1 MRKYA
6 INFLFSTL
14 ALACIVFTTSRG
26 AVGQVPS
33 GQKVKIQGLITSRT
47 GDTLTVR
54 TKENNNVVVNLSDG
68 TSIKAKKGVLGVR
81 RDSMAVTALIPGLK
95 VDVEGVGNDKGQ
107 VDAQTIEF
115 STGDLQSAQTIQAGL
130 APTQQQLQT
139 TDQQLQKTGQQ
150 VQKNKQQIQDQQQEI
165 QANQQRIQAG
175 QAELAKVSTAEADLH
190 KRFSELTDYDVKMQA
205 VIYFASNS
213 TALNEAAKRDLDD
226 VARLASGLKG
236 YVIQVAGYASS
247 TGSAA
252 LNQRLSEERAAAVVN
267 YLAQT
272 GQIPIRHILAPA
284 AMGTTQPAATNQT
297 AEGRA
302 QNRRVDVKVL
312 VNKGLSGN

>member
-6 INFLFSTL
+6 INILFSIL

-47 GDTLTVR
+47 GDTLTLR
-54 TKENNNVVVNLSDG
+54 TKESNNVVVNLSDG
-68 TSIKAKKGVLGVR
+68 TTIKAKKGVLGVR

-107 VDAQTIEF
+107 VDAQSIEF
-115 STGDLQSAQTIQAGL
+115 STGDLQSTQTIQAGL

-150 VQKNKQQIQDQQQEI
+150 VQKNKQQIQSQQQEI

-175 QAELAKVSTAEADLH
+175 QAELAKVSNEEANLH
-190 KRFSELTDYDVKMQA
+190 KRFSELSDYDVKVAA
-205 VIYFASNS
+205 VVYFASNS
-213 TALNEAAKRDLDD
+213 STLNEAAKRDLDD
-226 VARLASGLKG
+226 IARVASGLKG

-252 LNQRLSEERAAAVVN
+252 LNQRLSEERSAAVVN

-272 GQIPIRHILAPA
+272 GKIPLRHILAPA
-284 AMGTTQPAATNQT
+284 AMGTAQPAATNQT

-312 VNKGLSGN
+312 VNKGLAGN